1 MTKCAAFWKHLNL
14 RSGNRVFP
22 CCRYKTSEATFH
34 GDFDAVINST
44 RWQELR
50 KLSEQGTPLAGCQ
63 KCYHEEKIGKTS
75 LRQRFNQDYDT
86 DSVTIEFLEI
96 GFDNI
101 CNLTCDGCGPEFS
114 TAWAMK
120 EDPGTTFKMAVN
132 DTVDID
138 TVPATITKILFLG
151 GEPLMTNRHQRFLEK
166 ITNPQDVSVTYN
178 TNGTFALDRRAQ
190 QTLSKFRQ
198 VEFIVSVDGIGE
210 LNDRV
215 RSGSRWA
222 DIEDF
227 VYKSIALGFKT
238 TIHTT
243 VHANNWQ
250 GLQEIH
256 TWTKEK
262 NIPWSLNVLTYPPQL
277 DIRNLPSVEKQ
288 SMSEL
293 IVSLPEDTRIYLQ
306 NHLNS

>member
-1 MTKCAAFWKHLNL
+1 
-14 RSGNRVFP
+14 
-22 CCRYKTSEATFH
+22 
-34 GDFDAVINST
+34 
-44 RWQELR
+44 
-50 KLSEQGTPLAGCQ
+50 
-63 KCYHEEKIGKTS
+63 
-75 LRQRFNQDYDT
+75 
-86 DSVTIEFLEI
+86 
-96 GFDNI
+96 
-101 CNLTCDGCGPEFS
+101 
-114 TAWAMK
+114 
-120 EDPGTTFKMAVN
+120 
-132 DTVDID
+132 
-138 TVPATITKILFLG
+138 
-151 GEPLMTNRHQRFLEK
+151 MTNRHQRFLEK

-178 TNGTFALDRRAQ
+178 TNGTFALDRRTQ

-227 VYKSIALGFKT
+227 VDKSIALGFKT

-250 GLQEIH
+250 GLQKIH
-256 TWTKEK
+256 TWIKEK
-262 NIPWSLNVLTYPPQL
+262 NIPWSLNVLTYPPRL
-277 DIRNLPSVEKQ
+277 DIRNLPGDEKQ